1 MHCYVEYSRAS
12 HKIEGPLRTNKRQ
25 VILQIDYQTSGMS
38 ENKDIAPPLSQN
50 PTNVLVWA
58 QKPLSPE
65 ALKEHWGLRELQSL
79 YTATWNVAPS
89 FSDVLLLRLRIHLGL
104 KIPRKECGIEIGG
117 NQLSWSEGEVLIID
131 DSFEHFVWNDS
142 QEERTIFIL
151 DIPHPDLTDL
161 EREREY

>member
-12 HKIEGPLRTNKRQ
+12 HKIEAPLRTNQRQ
-25 VILQIDYQTSGMS
+25 VFLPNDYQTSGMS
-38 ENKDIAPPLSQN
+38 DNKDIALKPRRSTGTPRSSRAFIL
-50 PTNVLVWA
+50 PT
-58 QKPLSPE
+58 
-65 ALKEHWGLRELQSL
+65 
-79 YTATWNVAPS
+79 VAPS
-89 FSDVLLLRLRIHLGL
+89 FSNVLLLRLRIHLGL
-104 KIPRKECGIEIGG
+104 KIPREECGIEIGG
-117 NQLSWSEGEVLIID
+117 NRLSWSEGEMLIID